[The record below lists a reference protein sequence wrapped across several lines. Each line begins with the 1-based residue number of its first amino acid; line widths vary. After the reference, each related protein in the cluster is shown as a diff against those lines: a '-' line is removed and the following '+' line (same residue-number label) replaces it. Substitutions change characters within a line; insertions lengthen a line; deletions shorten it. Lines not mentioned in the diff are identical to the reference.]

1 MMGLRRILTGSYNEV
16 MQTEPHIQPQHLPVS
31 LPILCIVGPTGA
43 GKTHLAMSLAEHAQS
58 IGMKIELISMDSA
71 LVYRGL
77 DIGSAKPTKAE
88 RAAVIHHLIDILE
101 PTEVYSAAK
110 FANDAKRLCQEIR
123 LRGNIPVVVGGT
135 MLYWRAWAHGLSS
148 LPPANPHIRTRLD
161 EQGKTLGWPAM
172 HMQLMKVD
180 PITAS
185 RLMPN
190 DSQRVQRA
198 LEVYEITGTP
208 MSTLLADSPS
218 EDGREGSAIPDWI
231 NLVSLEPSDRARLHA
246 NLEKR
251 FDEMLNGGL
260 IAEVEKLRANCAL
273 HPDLPAIRSVG
284 YRQVWEY
291 LDGQSNWDQMR
302 YKALAATRQLGK
314 RQLTW
319 LRAIAGR
326 NTFDPFN
333 PSGLALALEYC
344 KQHLA

>member
-1 MMGLRRILTGSYNEV
+1 
-16 MQTEPHIQPQHLPVS
+16 MQTEPHIQPTHLPDQ

-43 GKTHLAMSLAEHAQS
+43 GKTHLAMSLAEHAKS
-58 IGMKIELISMDSA
+58 IGQTVELISMDSA

-88 RAAVIHHLIDILE
+88 QAAVQHHLIDILE
-101 PTEVYSAAK
+101 PTESYSAAR
-110 FANDAKRLCQEIR
+110 FANDAKQLCAEIR
-123 LRGNIPVVVGGT
+123 GRGNIPVVVGGT

-148 LPPANPHIRTRLD
+148 LPPANPEIRARLD
-161 EQGKTLGWPAM
+161 ELGKEMGWPAM
-172 HMQLMKVD
+172 HTELAKVD
-180 PITAS
+180 PVTAA
-185 RLMPN
+185 RLQPN

-198 LEVYEITGTP
+198 LEVYEITGKP
-208 MSTLLADSPS
+208 MSALLADSPS
-218 EDGREGSAIPDWI
+218 EDGREGSAIPEWI
-231 NLVSLEPSDRARLHA
+231 DLVSLEPSDRARLHQ

-251 FDEMLNGGL
+251 FDEMLAGGL
-260 IAEVEKLRANCAL
+260 LEEVEALRSNQHL
-273 HPDLPAIRSVG
+273 HADLPAIRAVG

-291 LDGQSNWDQMR
+291 LSGDVDQEEMR

-333 PSGLALALEYC
+333 SSELKAALDYC
-344 KQHLA
+344 KQSLLGRP